1 MHAALRCAAP
11 LLTFLG
17 LLVTSCD
24 EAAEPSRPF
33 SREGSREGSQRA
45 GENTSVA
52 PRAPYRVLEEGH
64 VGTISGV
71 VRWSGSVPASV
82 RVPVRTHTEAC
93 GQERSV
99 ETIQVGVRGG
109 VEGAVVVLMGIE
121 EGVAPPLGD
130 LTLTFQGCDL
140 TPRIAIT
147 TRGSRLHFQNADPI
161 LHNLH
166 VRVGRE
172 TRLDVGLP
180 ALQGSVEL
188 GAETGIHVIVDD
200 AAHPWIESYVY
211 VAEHPYVVL
220 TDAAG
225 RFQLTRVP
233 VGAYQIRVW
242 HPGIAESGDTSSG
255 RPLRSAAIVLTRP
268 ISVEEATDTT
278 TDFQLDASSGTNAG
292 AQQ

>member
-1 MHAALRCAAP
+1 MHAALRVAAP

-17 LLVTSCD
+17 FLVTSCD
-24 EAAEPSRPF
+24 EAPEPSRPN
-33 SREGSREGSQRA
+33 QRA
-45 GENTSVA
+45 EEQRASALTA
-52 PRAPYRVLEEGH
+52 PAEYRVLEEGH
-64 VGTISGV
+64 VGMISGV
-71 VRWSGSVPASV
+71 VRWSGSVPAAV
-82 RVPVRTHTEAC
+82 RVPVRTHAEAC

-99 ETIQVGVRGG
+99 ETIHVSPRGG
-109 VEGAVVVLMGIE
+109 VEGAVVLLMGIE

-130 LTLTFQGCDL
+130 LNFTFRDCDL
-140 TPRIAIT
+140 SPRIAIT
-147 TRGSRLHFQNADPI
+147 TRGARLHFQNSDSI

-188 GAETGIHVIVDD
+188 GAETGIHTIVDD

-211 VAEHPYVVL
+211 VAEHPYIVL
-220 TDAAG
+220 SDAQG
-225 RFQLTRVP
+225 RFQMTRVP

-255 RPLRSAAIVLTRP
+255 RPQRSAPIVLTRP
-268 ISVEEATDTT
+268 ISVEEANDTT
-278 TDFQLDASSGTNAG
+278 TDFQLDAASGTTAG

>member
-1 MHAALRCAAP
+1 M
-11 LLTFLG
+11 
-17 LLVTSCD
+17 V
-24 EAAEPSRPF
+24 
-33 SREGSREGSQRA
+33 
-45 GENTSVA
+45 
-52 PRAPYRVLEEGH
+52 EEGH

-71 VRWSGSVPASV
+71 VRWSGSVPAAV

-93 GQERSV
+93 GEERSV
-99 ETIQVGVRGG
+99 ETIQIGARGG
-109 VEGAVVVLMGIE
+109 VAGAVVVLMGIE
-121 EGVAPPLGD
+121 EGVAPSLGD
-130 LTLTFQGCDL
+130 VTLTFQGCDL
-140 TPRIAIT
+140 NPRIAIT
-147 TRGSRLHFQNADPI
+147 TRGARLHFLNADPI

-188 GAETGIHVIVDD
+188 GAETGIHAIVDD

-211 VAEHPYVVL
+211 VADHPYVVL
-220 TDAAG
+220 TDATG

-242 HPGIAESGDTSSG
+242 HPGIAESGETSSG
-255 RPLRSAAIVLTRP
+255 RPLRSAAIILTRP

-278 TDFQLDASSGTNAG
+278 TDFQLDAAAGTNAG
-292 AQQ
+292 VQQ